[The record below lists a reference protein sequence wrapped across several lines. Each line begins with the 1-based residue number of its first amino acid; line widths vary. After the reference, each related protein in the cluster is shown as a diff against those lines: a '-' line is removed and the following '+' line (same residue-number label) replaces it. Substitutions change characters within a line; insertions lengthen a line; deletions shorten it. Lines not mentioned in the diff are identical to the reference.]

1 MGNLII
7 VLKYYGNN
15 FEFVL
20 LKTIKS
26 ITKDAACLEKSSGR
40 YIYDC
45 SNVDLEDWDVY
56 D

>member
-1 MGNLII
+1 METI
-7 VLKYYGNN
+7 
-15 FEFVL
+15 FECVL